1 MDATPPPATARHAGI
16 AGIAGL
22 AGIDPDQLAAS
33 NPVLVARL
41 HEEIATGGPITVA
54 RFMERAL
61 YEPSVGYYRA
71 PARRPGREGD
81 FLTAPETHPFFG
93 FSLAR
98 QVAECWERLGRPDPF
113 TIREYGPGMGTL
125 AYDILAALATEH
137 PEVAATARYRLC
149 DVNTHRLREALAAME
164 EVGLGEVVSAETPD
178 EAATSPITGVA
189 LANEVADA
197 LPCHQVVVRNGNLR
211 ERLVGWD
218 EAAGWFA
225 LVEGPLSPALAA
237 FDPVTRLAAEGVAVA
252 ALPEG
257 SVLEICPAAASWIA
271 EVGRGLARGY
281 AMIVD
286 YGYPSPELY
295 AGHRLEGLLRGY
307 RDHAVTAD
315 PLNAIGE
322 QDLTAHVDFSL
333 LMDAAAGA
341 GMIPCGLTTQGDALA
356 ALGLG
361 DFLLAMQQEDGVSLD
376 DYYQTQAAVLR
387 LIDPGGM
394 GRFRV
399 LGLAKD
405 APVDPPLRAFTTA
418 ALPF

>member
-1 MDATPPPATARHAGI
+1 MDATTLSATSRDTGN
-16 AGIAGL
+16 
-22 AGIDPDQLAAS
+22 AGIDPDRLAAS

-41 HEEIATGGPITVA
+41 HEEIATRGPISVA

-61 YEPSVGYYRA
+61 YEPAIGYYRA

-125 AYDILAALATEH
+125 AYDILAALATDH
-137 PEVAATARYRLC
+137 PEVAAATRYRLC

-164 EVGLGEVVSAETPD
+164 EVGLGEVVSLETPG
-178 EAATSPITGVA
+178 EAATSPIVGVA
-189 LANEVADA
+189 LANEVVDA
-197 LPCHQVVVRNGNLR
+197 LPCHQVIVRNGSLR

-225 LVEGPLSPALAA
+225 LVEGPLVPALAA
-237 FDPVTRLAAEGVAVA
+237 YDPATRLAAEGVAVA

-257 SVLEICPAAASWIA
+257 SVLEICPAAATWIA
-271 EVGRGLARGY
+271 DVGRGLDRGY
-281 AMIVD
+281 ALIVD
-286 YGYPSPELY
+286 YGYPAPELY

-315 PLNAIGE
+315 PLDAIGE

-333 LMDAAAGA
+333 LMNAAAGA
-341 GMIPCGLTTQGDALA
+341 GMVPCGLTTQGDALA

-361 DFLLAMQQEDGVSLD
+361 DFLLAMQQEDDASLD
-376 DYYQTQAAVLR
+376 DYYQAQAAVLR

-405 APVDPPLRAFTTA
+405 APTEPPLRAFA
-418 ALPF
+418 VASPLL